1 MEENKQNQA
10 LNEEELKQVHGGIAT
25 EITALSDY
33 LFGWECPTCGKIFN
47 APRDEIHQHKNE
59 WVPDGF
65 KNFAERPLRIMR
77 KEIKGDPIQSSEYD
91 DPGARTV
98 RPYN

>member
-1 MEENKQNQA
+1 MEESQ
-10 LNEEELKQVHGGIAT
+10 LKSLLCQI
-25 EITALSDY
+25 IY
-33 LFGWECPTCGKIFN
+33 LAGNVQLVEKYSTPLAMRFISTKMN
-47 APRDEIHQHKNE
+47 A
-59 WVPDGF
+59 VPDGF